1 MKVKV
6 KKMTS
11 SHPFIY
17 RKSNDHPLKFPF
29 DEDHSSD
36 IVDDEDDCIICSKSL
51 LNHSEEEA
59 NECYSTLIKKQI
71 FRKELSRKQ
80 LEVP

>member
-1 MKVKV
+1 
-6 KKMTS
+6 MTEES
-11 SHPFIY
+11 LPPI
-17 RKSNDHPLKFPF
+17 PF
-29 DEDHSSD
+29 DNERTIDM
-36 IVDDEDDCIICSKSL
+36 VDDEDDCIICGKLL

-71 FRKELSRKQ
+71 FRKELAKKK

>member
-1 MKVKV
+1 
-6 KKMTS
+6 MTS
-11 SHPFIY
+11 NHSFFY
-17 RKSNDHPLKFPF
+17 QKSNDQPNFPF
-29 DEDHSSD
+29 DEHKPVDL
-36 IVDDEDDCIICSKSL
+36 VDDDDDCIICSKSL

-71 FRKELSRKQ
+71 FRKELAKKQ

>member
-11 SHPFIY
+11 SHTFIY

-29 DEDHSSD
+29 DNDHSND
-36 IVDDEDDCIICSKSL
+36 IVDDEDNCIICSKSL
-51 LNHSEEEA
+51 LNHTEEEA

-80 LEVP
+80 LEES

>member
-11 SHPFIY
+11 SHPLIY

-51 LNHSEEEA
+51 LNHTEEEA

-71 FRKELSRKQ
+71 FRKELSRKR